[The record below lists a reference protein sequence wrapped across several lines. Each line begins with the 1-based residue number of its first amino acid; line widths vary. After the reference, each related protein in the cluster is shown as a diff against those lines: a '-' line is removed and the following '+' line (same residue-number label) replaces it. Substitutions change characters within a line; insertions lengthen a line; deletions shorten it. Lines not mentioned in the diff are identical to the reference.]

1 MTQADYLDDEF
12 EIDPEVRAA
21 LDARLLEWPG
31 VSGTALLGGVGYI
44 TEGRPFAVLL
54 EGVVAMSL
62 PIELA
67 RRALSLA
74 GVSPLPAGDDE
85 PLLAGWMQFLLLLPE
100 DVDAVLPWLKASYDY
115 TSARPEDSQ

>member
-12 EIDPEVRAA
+12 EIDPDVRAA

-31 VSGTALLGGVGYI
+31 VSGARLLGGAGYAV
-44 TEGRPFAVLL
+44 EGRPFAALL

-62 PIELA
+62 PRELI

-74 GVSPLPAGDDE
+74 GVSPLAAATDD
-85 PLLAGWMQFLLLLPE
+85 PRFAGWTQFLLLLPE
-100 DVDAVLPWLKASYDY
+100 DVDAVIPWLNASYDHV
-115 TSARPEDSQ
+115 SAQPEGDA

>member
-1 MTQADYLDDEF
+1 MASDYLDDEF
-12 EIDPEVRAA
+12 EIDLEVRAA

-31 VSGTALLGGVGYI
+31 VSGAPLLGGVGYVVKD
-44 TEGRPFAVLL
+44 RPFAVLL

-62 PIELA
+62 PLDLA

-100 DVDAVLPWLKASYDY
+100 DVDAVLPWLKASYDHV
-115 TSARPEDSQ
+115 SAQLEDSP

>member
-1 MTQADYLDDEF
+1 MNSDYLDEEF
-12 EIDPEVRAA
+12 EIDAEVRAA
-21 LDARLLEWPG
+21 LDAELLAWPG
-31 VSGTALLGGVGYI
+31 VSGAALLGGVGYVV
-44 TEGRPFAVLL
+44 GDKPFAVLL

-67 RRALSLA
+67 RRALTLA

-100 DVDAVLPWLKASYDY
+100 DVDAVLPWLKAAYDY
-115 TSARPEDSQ
+115 TSDHPGGSP